1 MSKFS
6 PTAGFKWIDP
16 KGFESNKYGNNSS
29 KVCALEVDLEY
40 PKELR
45 KLHADYLNTIQI
57 EYKSKN
63 RERNFV

>member
-1 MSKFS
+1 M
-6 PTAGFKWIDP
+6 DP